1 MKSDRDERKVRLA
14 DYGGGHHGEDL
25 PSPLCCHQET
35 RGWLPLCLQHVVS
48 KASKGPLCPQLLR
61 LWPLQVASGTPPTP
75 LRAAGRRPSGSP
87 NHSPP
92 PRPSPAPPAARPLS
106 SRQCGQRGSGHG
118 SWPPPCVSA
127 EKVQTSFLCHL
138 HGNRTRR
145 QLSRASLPPIAPLA
159 VPTLR

>member
-92 PRPSPAPPAARPLS
+92 PVPPRLPLQPDRSAAASVASVARATVHGRRRVFPLRKFRPASCAIS
-106 SRQCGQRGSGHG
+106 METERGD
-118 SWPPPCVSA
+118 
-127 EKVQTSFLCHL
+127 
-138 HGNRTRR
+138 N
-145 QLSRASLPPIAPLA
+145 
-159 VPTLR
+159 